1 MEDDSY
7 FEDEEFSPIRSL
19 LGLLT
24 FSTILPINVFTS
36 IEYMTKLT
44 WAWPFIHIFIGIL
57 AAICGYISL
66 EILHLNS
73 FFAAVIVYAF
83 LMIITGYNHLDGV
96 MDMADGVMVHGE
108 PERKIRVMKDS
119 SVGSGGVATLFLVA
133 SLTIAG
139 IYNILDYNFII
150 GIIICEMLAKT
161 SLLTTA
167 LLSKPL
173 TPGIGSY
180 FINETTPSKY
190 FISTAIIT
198 TFAFLLGGLVG
209 IFGAL
214 GAIISG
220 TIIAV
225 IAKRN
230 FVLANGDVLGMSN
243 EVGRLFSL
251 LFMAVALYFLSESV
265 PIRPIGLTL
274 SDTFFYIVGS
284 QI

>member
-7 FEDEEFSPIRSL
+7 FEDEEFSPIKSL

-44 WAWPFIHIFIGIL
+44 WCWPFLHIFIGVL
-57 AAICGYISL
+57 AAICGYVSL
-66 EILHLNS
+66 EILHLNA
-73 FFAAVIVYAF
+73 FFTAAIVYAF

-108 PERKIRVMKDS
+108 PEKKIRIMKDS
-119 SVGSGGVATLFLVA
+119 SVGAGGMATLFIVA
-133 SLTIAG
+133 ILTVAG
-139 IYNILDYNFII
+139 IYNILDYNFIV
-150 GIIICEMLAKT
+150 GIVICEMCAKT

-180 FINETTPSKY
+180 FINETNPTNY
-190 FISTAIIT
+190 FASTFIVATISYMFGG
-198 TFAFLLGGLVG
+198 FAGLAGV
-209 IFGAL
+209 IGAML
-214 GAIISG
+214 SG
-220 TIIAV
+220 MIIATV
-225 IAKRN
+225 AKRN

-243 EVGRLFSL
+243 EVGRLLSL
-251 LFMAVALYFLSESV
+251 LFMAVALFYF
-265 PIRPIGLTL
+265 
-274 SDTFFYIVGS
+274 
-284 QI
+284 

>member
-24 FSTILPINVFTS
+24 FSTVLPINVFTS

-251 LFMAVALYFLSESV
+251 LFMAVALYFL
-265 PIRPIGLTL
+265 
-274 SDTFFYIVGS
+274 
-284 QI
+284 

>member
-1 MEDDSY
+1 MEEDNY
-7 FEDEEFSPIRSL
+7 FEDEEFSPIRSI

-24 FSTILPINVFTS
+24 FSTILPIKVFTS

-44 WAWPFIHIFIGIL
+44 WVWPFLHLFVGLL
-57 AAICGYISL
+57 AAGCGYVSL
-66 EILHLNS
+66 EFLHLNS
-73 FFAAVIVYAF
+73 FFTAAIVYAF

-108 PERKIRVMKDS
+108 PEKKIMVMKDS
-119 SVGSGGVATLFLVA
+119 SVGAGGMATLFIVA

-139 IYNILDYNFII
+139 IYNILDYHFIL
-150 GIIICEMLAKT
+150 GIAICEMASKT

-180 FINETTPSKY
+180 FINETNPANY
-190 FISTAIIT
+190 FASTFIVAVI
-198 TFAFLLGGLVG
+198 AYLLGGYVG
-209 IFGAL
+209 ICGVVGAMV
-214 GAIISG
+214 SG
-220 TIIAV
+220 IIIAT

-243 EVGRLFSL
+243 EVGRLLSL
-251 LFMAVALYFLSESV
+251 LFMAVAL
-265 PIRPIGLTL
+265 
-274 SDTFFYIVGS
+274 FFF
-284 QI
+284 

>member
-7 FEDEEFSPIRSL
+7 FEDEEFSPTRSI

-44 WAWPFIHIFIGIL
+44 WFWPFLHLFVGIL
-57 AAICGYISL
+57 AAICGYVAL
-66 EILHLNS
+66 NFLHLNS
-73 FFAAVIVYAF
+73 FFTAAIVYAF

-96 MDMADGVMVHGE
+96 MDMADGVMVHGD
-108 PERKIRVMKDS
+108 PERKIAVMKDS

-139 IYNILDYNFII
+139 IYNILDYNFIM
-150 GIIICEMLAKT
+150 GIVICEMTAKT

-167 LLSKPL
+167 LLSNPL

-180 FINETTPSKY
+180 FIRETNPANY
-190 FISTAIIT
+190 FASTFIVACI
-198 TFAFLLGGLVG
+198 AYLLGGLVG
-209 IFGAL
+209 IVGVV
-214 GAIISG
+214 GAIVSG
-220 TIIAV
+220 LIIAV
-225 IAKRN
+225 IARRN
-230 FVLANGDVLGMSN
+230 FSVANGDVLGMSN

-251 LFMAVALYFLSESV
+251 LFMAVAL
-265 PIRPIGLTL
+265 
-274 SDTFFYIVGS
+274 FFI
-284 QI
+284 

>member
-7 FEDEEFSPIRSL
+7 FEDEEFSPIKSL

-44 WAWPFIHIFIGIL
+44 WCWPFLHIFIGVL
-57 AAICGYISL
+57 AAICGYVSL

-73 FFAAVIVYAF
+73 FFTAAIVYAF

-108 PERKIRVMKDS
+108 PEKKIRIMKDS
-119 SVGSGGVATLFLVA
+119 SVGAGGMATLFIVA
-133 SLTIAG
+133 ILTVAG
-139 IYNILDYNFII
+139 IYNILDYNFIV
-150 GIIICEMLAKT
+150 GIVICEMCAKT

-180 FINETTPSKY
+180 FINETNPTNY
-190 FISTAIIT
+190 FASTFIVATISYMFGG
-198 TFAFLLGGLVG
+198 FAGLAGV
-209 IFGAL
+209 IGAML
-214 GAIISG
+214 SG
-220 TIIAV
+220 MIIATV
-225 IAKRN
+225 AKRN

-243 EVGRLFSL
+243 EVGRLLSL
-251 LFMAVALYFLSESV
+251 LFMAVALFYF
-265 PIRPIGLTL
+265 
-274 SDTFFYIVGS
+274 
-284 QI
+284 

>member
-7 FEDEEFSPIRSL
+7 FEDEEFSPIKSI

-44 WAWPFIHIFIGIL
+44 WVWPFLHILIGIL

-66 EILHLNS
+66 EFLHLNS
-73 FFAAVIVYAF
+73 FFTAAVVYAF

-96 MDMADGVMVHGE
+96 MDMADGVMVHGDAE
-108 PERKIRVMKDS
+108 KKIRVMKDS
-119 SVGSGGVATLFLVA
+119 SVGAGGIATLFLVA

-139 IYNILDYNFII
+139 IYNIFDYNFIM
-150 GIIICEMLAKT
+150 GIIICEISAKT

-167 LLSKPL
+167 LLSEPL

-180 FINETTPSKY
+180 FIKETNVPNY
-190 FISTAIIT
+190 YASTVIVAII
-198 TFAFLLGGLVG
+198 AYLLGGWVG
-209 IFGAL
+209 IAGVL
-214 GAIISG
+214 GAMLSG
-220 TIIAV
+220 VIIAN

-230 FVLANGDVLGMSN
+230 FILANGDVLGMSN
-243 EVGRLFSL
+243 EVGRLLSL
-251 LFMAVALYFLSESV
+251 LFMA
-265 PIRPIGLTL
+265 ITL
-274 SDTFFYIVGS
+274 FFI
-284 QI
+284 

>member
-1 MEDDSY
+1 MEEDNY
-7 FEDEEFSPIRSL
+7 FEDEEFSPVKSL

-44 WAWPFIHIFIGIL
+44 WLWPVLHLFVGIL
-57 AAICGYISL
+57 AAICGYVSL

-73 FFAAVIVYAF
+73 FFTAAIVYAF

-108 PERKIRVMKDS
+108 PERKIMVMKDS
-119 SVGSGGVATLFLVA
+119 SVGAGGMATLFIVA
-133 SLTIAG
+133 SLTVAG
-139 IYNILDYNFII
+139 IYNILDYHFVL
-150 GIIICEMLAKT
+150 GIIVCEMAAKT

-180 FINETTPSKY
+180 FIKETTPTKY
-190 FISTAIIT
+190 IVSTVIVAVIAYLLAGFVG
-198 TFAFLLGGLVG
+198 FAGVA
-209 IFGAL
+209 GAM
-214 GAIISG
+214 ISG
-220 TIIAV
+220 IIIAV
-225 IAKRN
+225 IARRN

-243 EVGRLFSL
+243 EVGRLLSL
-251 LFMAVALYFLSESV
+251 LFMSVALFFL
-265 PIRPIGLTL
+265 
-274 SDTFFYIVGS
+274 
-284 QI
+284 

>member
-1 MEDDSY
+1 MEEDNY
-7 FEDEEFSPIRSL
+7 FEDEEFSPIKSI

-24 FSTILPINVFTS
+24 FSTILPIKVYTS

-44 WAWPFIHIFIGIL
+44 WAWPFLHIFVGIL
-57 AAICGYISL
+57 AALCGYISL

-73 FFAAVIVYAF
+73 FFTATIVYAF

-108 PERKIRVMKDS
+108 PERKIMVMKDS
-119 SVGSGGVATLFLVA
+119 SVGAGGMATLFIVA

-139 IYNILDYNFII
+139 FYNILDYHFIM
-150 GIIICEMLAKT
+150 GIIICEMTAKT

-180 FINETTPSKY
+180 FIKETNPANY
-190 FISTAIIT
+190 FASTVIIAMI
-198 TFAFLLGGLVG
+198 AFLIGGWVG
-209 IFGAL
+209 ICGVL
-214 GAIISG
+214 GAMVSG
-220 TIIAV
+220 ILIATIAR
-225 IAKRN
+225 RN

-251 LFMAVALYFLSESV
+251 LFMAVAL
-265 PIRPIGLTL
+265 
-274 SDTFFYIVGS
+274 FFI
-284 QI
+284 

>member
-1 MEDDSY
+1 MENDDY
-7 FEDEEFSPIRSL
+7 FEDEEFSPVRSL

-44 WAWPFIHIFIGIL
+44 WCWPFLHIFVGIL
-57 AAICGYISL
+57 AAICGYVSL
-66 EILHLNS
+66 DLLHLNS
-73 FFAAVIVYAF
+73 FFTAVIVYAF
-83 LMIITGYNHLDGV
+83 LLLITGYNHLDGV
-96 MDMADGVMVHGE
+96 MDMADGVMVHGT
-108 PERKIRVMKDS
+108 PEKKIRVMKDS

-139 IYNILDYNFII
+139 LYNILDYHFIF
-150 GIIICEMLAKT
+150 GIIICEMSAKT

-180 FINETTPSKY
+180 FINETNAVNY
-190 FISTAIIT
+190 FASTAVILVI
-198 TFAFLLGGLVG
+198 AFLLGSYVGLAGVVG
-209 IFGAL
+209 AM
-214 GAIISG
+214 ISG
-220 TIIAV
+220 VIIAA
-225 IAKRN
+225 IARRN

-251 LFMAVALYFLSESV
+251 LFMAVMLFYF
-265 PIRPIGLTL
+265 
-274 SDTFFYIVGS
+274 
-284 QI
+284 

>member
-7 FEDEEFSPIRSL
+7 FEDEEFSPIKSL

-44 WAWPFIHIFIGIL
+44 WCWPFLHLFVGIL
-57 AAICGYISL
+57 AAICGYVSL

-73 FFAAVIVYAF
+73 FFTAAIVYAF
-83 LMIITGYNHLDGV
+83 LMILTGYNHLDGV

-108 PERKIRVMKDS
+108 PEKKIRVMKDS
-119 SVGSGGVATLFLVA
+119 SVGAGGMATLFIVA

-139 IYNILDYNFII
+139 IYNILDYHFIM
-150 GIIICEMLAKT
+150 GIVICEMTAKT

-167 LLSKPL
+167 LLSNPL

-180 FINETTPSKY
+180 FINETRPSNY
-190 FISTAIIT
+190 IASTVIIT
-198 TFAFLLGGLVG
+198 IIAYLLGGFAGVCGVIGAMVSG
-209 IFGAL
+209 I
-214 GAIISG
+214 
-220 TIIAV
+220 IIAT
-225 IAKRN
+225 IAKMN

-243 EVGRLFSL
+243 EVGRLLSL
-251 LFMAVALYFLSESV
+251 LFMTVALFFL
-265 PIRPIGLTL
+265 
-274 SDTFFYIVGS
+274 
-284 QI
+284 

>member
-7 FEDEEFSPIRSL
+7 FEDEEFSPVRSL

-24 FSTILPINVFTS
+24 FSTILPVNVFTS

-139 IYNILDYNFII
+139 LYNILDYNFII
-150 GIIICEMLAKT
+150 GIIICEMVAKT

-220 TIIAV
+220 TLIAV

-251 LFMAVALYFLSESV
+251 LFMAVALYFL
-265 PIRPIGLTL
+265 
-274 SDTFFYIVGS
+274 
-284 QI
+284 

>member
-1 MEDDSY
+1 MIMEDDSY

-44 WAWPFIHIFIGIL
+44 WCWPFLHIFVGVL
-57 AAICGYISL
+57 AAICGYVSL
-66 EILHLNS
+66 EFLHLNS
-73 FFAAVIVYAF
+73 FFTATVVYAF

-108 PERKIRVMKDS
+108 PEKKILVMKDS

-139 IYNILDYNFII
+139 LYNILDYNFII
-150 GIIICEMLAKT
+150 GIIICEMAAKT
-161 SLLTTA
+161 SLVTTA

-180 FINETTPSKY
+180 FMNETNIANY
-190 FISTAIIT
+190 FLSTVLVGLIAY
-198 TFAFLLGGLVG
+198 LLGGLVG
-209 IFGAL
+209 IVGVIGAMVS
-214 GAIISG
+214 GIVIS
-220 TIIAV
+220 T

-243 EVGRLFSL
+243 EVGRLLSL
-251 LFMAVALYFLSESV
+251 LFMVVALYF
-265 PIRPIGLTL
+265 I
-274 SDTFFYIVGS
+274 
-284 QI
+284 

>member
-44 WAWPFIHIFIGIL
+44 WCWPFIHLFIGIL
-57 AAICGYISL
+57 AAICGYVSL
-66 EILHLNS
+66 EFLHLNS
-73 FFAAVIVYAF
+73 FFIAAIVYAF
-83 LMIITGYNHLDGV
+83 LMVITGYNHLDGV

-108 PERKIRVMKDS
+108 PERKIRIMKDS
-119 SVGSGGVATLFLVA
+119 SVGAGGVATLFLVA

-139 IYNILDYNFII
+139 IYNILDYHFIF
-150 GIIICEMLAKT
+150 GIIICEMTAKT
-161 SLLTTA
+161 SLITTA

-180 FINETTPSKY
+180 FIKETNLSNY
-190 FISTAIIT
+190 IASTVIVGVI
-198 TFAFLLGGLVG
+198 AFLLGDLVG
-209 IFGAL
+209 VIGVL
-214 GAIISG
+214 GAIVSGIIISL
-220 TIIAV
+220 IAR
-225 IAKRN
+225 RN

-251 LFMAVALYFLSESV
+251 LFMSVALYFL
-265 PIRPIGLTL
+265 
-274 SDTFFYIVGS
+274 
-284 QI
+284 

>member
-1 MEDDSY
+1 MEEDNY
-7 FEDEEFSPIRSL
+7 FEDEEFSPIKSL

-24 FSTILPINVFTS
+24 FSTILPIRVYTS

-44 WAWPFIHIFIGIL
+44 WVWPFIHIFIGIL

-66 EILHLNS
+66 EVLHLNS
-73 FFAAVIVYAF
+73 FFTATIVYAF

-108 PERKIRVMKDS
+108 PERKIRIMKDS
-119 SVGSGGVATLFLVA
+119 SVGAGGMATLFIVA
-133 SLTIAG
+133 SLTVAG
-139 IYNILDYNFII
+139 LYNILDYHFIF
-150 GIIICEMLAKT
+150 GIIICEMTAKT

-180 FINETTPSKY
+180 FINETKPANY
-190 FISTAIIT
+190 FASTVIIAII
-198 TFAFLLGGLVG
+198 AYVLGGWVG
-209 IFGAL
+209 ICGVL
-214 GAIISG
+214 GAIVSG
-220 TIIAV
+220 IMIATV
-225 IAKRN
+225 ARRN

-251 LFMAVALYFLSESV
+251 LFMAVAL
-265 PIRPIGLTL
+265 
-274 SDTFFYIVGS
+274 FFI
-284 QI
+284 

>member
-1 MEDDSY
+1 MENDDY
-7 FEDEEFSPIRSL
+7 FEDEEFSPVRSL

-44 WAWPFIHIFIGIL
+44 WCWPFLHIFVGIL
-57 AAICGYISL
+57 AAICGYVSL
-66 EILHLNS
+66 DLLHLNS
-73 FFAAVIVYAF
+73 FFTAVIVYAF
-83 LMIITGYNHLDGV
+83 LMLITGYNHLDGV
-96 MDMADGVMVHGE
+96 MDMADGVMVHGT
-108 PERKIRVMKDS
+108 PEKKIRVMKDS

-139 IYNILDYNFII
+139 LYNILDYHFIF
-150 GIIICEMLAKT
+150 GIIICEMSAKT

-180 FINETTPSKY
+180 FINETNVVNY
-190 FISTAIIT
+190 FASTAVILVI
-198 TFAFLLGGLVG
+198 AFLLGSYVGLAGVVG
-209 IFGAL
+209 AM
-214 GAIISG
+214 ISG
-220 TIIAV
+220 VIIAA
-225 IAKRN
+225 IARRN

-251 LFMAVALYFLSESV
+251 LFMAVMLFYF
-265 PIRPIGLTL
+265 
-274 SDTFFYIVGS
+274 
-284 QI
+284 

>member
-1 MEDDSY
+1 MENDDY

-44 WAWPFIHIFIGIL
+44 WCWPFLHIFIGIL
-57 AAICGYISL
+57 AAACGYVSI
-66 EILHLNS
+66 EFLHLNS
-73 FFAAVIVYAF
+73 FFTAAIVYAF

-96 MDMADGVMVHGE
+96 MDMADGVMVHGP
-108 PERKIRVMKDS
+108 PEKKIRIMKDP
-119 SVGSGGVATLFLVA
+119 SVGAGGVATLFLVA

-139 IYNILDYNFII
+139 LYSILDYNFIF
-150 GIIICEMLAKT
+150 GIIICEMTAKT

-180 FINETTPSKY
+180 FMKETTVSNY
-190 FISTAIIT
+190 LVST
-198 TFAFLLGGLVG
+198 L
-209 IFGAL
+209 
-214 GAIISG
+214 
-220 TIIAV
+220 IIAV
-225 IAKRN
+225 IALLLGNFVGLTGVIGAIVSGLLIAVIARRN

-251 LFMAVALYFLSESV
+251 LFMSVAL
-265 PIRPIGLTL
+265 
-274 SDTFFYIVGS
+274 FYL
-284 QI
+284 

>member
-7 FEDEEFSPIRSL
+7 FEDEEFSPIKSL

-150 GIIICEMLAKT
+150 GIIICEMVAKT

-251 LFMAVALYFLSESV
+251 LFMAVALYFL
-265 PIRPIGLTL
+265 
-274 SDTFFYIVGS
+274 
-284 QI
+284 

>member
-44 WAWPFIHIFIGIL
+44 WCWPFLHIFVGVL
-57 AAICGYISL
+57 AAICGYVSL
-66 EILHLNS
+66 EFLHLNS
-73 FFAAVIVYAF
+73 FFTATVVYAF

-108 PERKIRVMKDS
+108 PEKKIRVMKDS

-139 IYNILDYNFII
+139 LYNILDYNFII
-150 GIIICEMLAKT
+150 GIIICEMAAKT
-161 SLLTTA
+161 SLVTTA

-180 FINETTPSKY
+180 FMNETNIANY
-190 FISTAIIT
+190 FLSTVLVGLIAY
-198 TFAFLLGGLVG
+198 LLGGLVG
-209 IFGAL
+209 IVGVIGAMV
-214 GAIISG
+214 SG
-220 TIIAV
+220 IVIAT

-243 EVGRLFSL
+243 EVGRLLSL
-251 LFMAVALYFLSESV
+251 LFMVVALYF
-265 PIRPIGLTL
+265 I
-274 SDTFFYIVGS
+274 
-284 QI
+284 